1 MRLTPKDELMGRAAR
16 LQRLMKQQGIEGA
29 VIVQNADLFYFTGT
43 VQRAHLFV
51 PAEGKPVFMVKKSFR
66 RAREE
71 SALDDVVRL
80 DNLKDLPEVIGRFGY
95 KNPGTIGFELDVL
108 PAALYLKYQEL
119 FPQAGIVD
127 ISPLIRRTRMV
138 KSPYEIDLMKEAAR
152 LNQLLFSKVKDFL
165 REGMTEVDLAG
176 QLEAVYRSHGHQ
188 GFVRMRGFNQ
198 EIVYGH
204 LMSGYNLAVPSF
216 LDSPEGGS
224 GVNPSFPQ
232 GAGFKRISRDEPV
245 MVDYVGVWDGYMVD
259 QARIF
264 CLGRLPNKFTRAYE
278 AAVTIQ
284 EEIKKRALPGTI
296 CEDLYSLAVSMAAEY
311 GLKDHFMGHP
321 HPAPFIGHGLG
332 VELDELPV
340 LARGFKTPLEEG
352 MTFALEPKFV
362 FPDGEVGIE
371 NTFVVRKYGLE
382 TLTAFDD
389 QIQYL

>member
-1 MRLTPKDELMGRAAR
+1 MKLTPKDELLRRAAR
-16 LQRLMKQQGIEGA
+16 LQRLMKQEGIEGA

-71 SALDDVVRL
+71 SALEDAIQL

-95 KNPGTIGFELDVL
+95 KNPGPIGFELDVL

-127 ISPLIRRTRMV
+127 VSPLIRRARMV
-138 KSPYEIDLMKEAAR
+138 KSPYEIGLMKEAAR
-152 LNQLLFSKVKDFL
+152 LNHILFSRVKDFL
-165 REGMTEVDLAG
+165 REGMTEVELAG

-188 GFVRMRGFNQ
+188 GYVRMRGFNQ

-224 GVNPSFPQ
+224 GLNPSFPQ
-232 GAGFKRISRDEPV
+232 GAGFKRIRRDEPV

-264 CLGRLPNKFTRAYE
+264 CLGRLPNKFVRAYE
-278 AAVTIQ
+278 AAINIQ
-284 EEIKKRALPGTI
+284 EEIKRRARPGAI
-296 CEDLYSLAVSMAAEY
+296 CEDLYNLAVSMAAEY

-321 HPAPFIGHGLG
+321 QPAPFIGHGLG

-340 LARGFKTPLEEG
+340 LARGFKVRLEEG
-352 MTFALEPKFV
+352 MAFALEPKFV

-371 NTFVVRKYGLE
+371 NTFVVREYGLE
-382 TLTAFDD
+382 TLTVFDE